1 MKTALLTAL
10 FLIIPHLVE
19 GLPEQVNGGRHDAR
33 EIVEQHELRQEM
45 KSPPL
50 IPCPAAQQT
59 QDMKLKDLATLE
71 THSTTCPEAGT
82 IKEMPDQQPA
92 SDSDFEQ
99 PGDYFDVR

>member
-1 MKTALLTAL
+1 MKTALLIIL
-10 FLIIPHLVE
+10 FMIIPHLAE
-19 GLPEQVNGGRHDAR
+19 GLPERVNGGRHDAR
-33 EIVEQHELRQEM
+33 EIVEQHELRKSF

-59 QDMKLKDLATLE
+59 QAMKLKDLVTLE
-71 THSTTCPEAGT
+71 THSTTCPEAGA

-92 SDSDFEQ
+92 SKFQE